1 MNAGPQDRTSQ
12 DRRRDGQRE
21 GPRTGRLPGGV
32 TLREMTAADIPAV
45 HELERRLFP
54 VDAWPL
60 QMFVDELAQAETRR
74 YVVAERPGIV
84 GYAGLMCIQPIAD
97 VQTIAVMPEQEGK
110 GIGSALLTELIR
122 ESRLRRA
129 EDVLLEVRA
138 DNPRAQ
144 QLYRRYGF
152 EQIHV
157 RPRYYRDGVDALI
170 MRLRL
175 DAPRTTSAH
184 AQGSRP
190 PMNST
195 QHEGPL
201 VLGIESSCDE
211 TGVGHCPRDAA
222 ADQHGVLLHGGTRPV
237 WRCDPRDRLPRPPG
251 RLRPHPREALAEAGV
266 TLEDIDA
273 IAVTSGPG
281 SPEP

>member
-1 MNAGPQDRTSQ
+1 VNTGSAGQDAHQNTGHGT
-12 DRRRDGQRE
+12 GQA
-21 GPRTGRLPGGV
+21 RLPGGA
-32 TLREMTAADIPAV
+32 TLREMTAEDIPAV

-60 QMFVDELAQAETRR
+60 QMFVAELAQEATRR
-74 YVVAERPGIV
+74 YVVAELAGQIV
-84 GYAGLMCIQPIAD
+84 GYAGLMCIRPIAD
-97 VQTIAVMPEQEGK
+97 VQTIAVVPEQEGK

-122 ESRLRRA
+122 ESLLRRA

-175 DAPRTTSAH
+175 GTPEAGTPEAATAEPD
-184 AQGSRP
+184 
-190 PMNST
+190 ST
-195 QHEGPL
+195 
-201 VLGIESSCDE
+201 
-211 TGVGHCPRDAA
+211 
-222 ADQHGVLLHGGTRPV
+222 
-237 WRCDPRDRLPRPPG
+237 
-251 RLRPHPREALAEAGV
+251 PREA
-266 TLEDIDA
+266 DR
-273 IAVTSGPG
+273 P
-281 SPEP
+281 

>member
-1 MNAGPQDRTSQ
+1 MNSRSAGHNTGQNAGQNT
-12 DRRRDGQRE
+12 
-21 GPRTGRLPGGV
+21 GPDTGPSRLPGGV
-32 TLREMTAADIPAV
+32 TLREMTPADVPAV

-60 QMFVDELAQAETRR
+60 QMFVAELAQAQTRR
-74 YVVAERPGIV
+74 YLVAERAGRIV
-84 GYAGLMCIQPIAD
+84 GYAGLMCIRPIAD
-97 VQTIAVMPEQEGK
+97 VQTIAVVPEQEGK

-122 ESRLRRA
+122 ESLLRRA

-175 DAPRTTSAH
+175 
-184 AQGSRP
+184 
-190 PMNST
+190 
-195 QHEGPL
+195 
-201 VLGIESSCDE
+201 
-211 TGVGHCPRDAA
+211 
-222 ADQHGVLLHGGTRPV
+222 GTPEPGTAEP
-237 WRCDPRDRLPRPPG
+237 DPT
-251 RLRPHPREALAEAGV
+251 PREA
-266 TLEDIDA
+266 DR
-273 IAVTSGPG
+273 P
-281 SPEP
+281 

>member
-1 MNAGPQDRTSQ
+1 MNAGSAGQNTGQHPGPGAGQDP
-12 DRRRDGQRE
+12 GQGT
-21 GPRTGRLPGGV
+21 GPAAGPDADPAVLPGGA
-32 TLREMTAADIPAV
+32 TLRDMTAADIPAV

-60 QMFVDELAQAETRR
+60 QMFAAELAQADTRR
-74 YVVAERPGIV
+74 YLVAERDGQIV
-84 GYAGLMCIQPIAD
+84 GYAGLMCIEPIAD
-97 VQTIAVMPEQEGK
+97 VQTIAVVPEQEGR

-175 DAPRTTSAH
+175 GASDSDTT
-184 AQGSRP
+184 
-190 PMNST
+190 
-195 QHEGPL
+195 
-201 VLGIESSCDE
+201 
-211 TGVGHCPRDAA
+211 
-222 ADQHGVLLHGGTRPV
+222 
-237 WRCDPRDRLPRPPG
+237 
-251 RLRPHPREALAEAGV
+251 PREA
-266 TLEDIDA
+266 DR
-273 IAVTSGPG
+273 P
-281 SPEP
+281 